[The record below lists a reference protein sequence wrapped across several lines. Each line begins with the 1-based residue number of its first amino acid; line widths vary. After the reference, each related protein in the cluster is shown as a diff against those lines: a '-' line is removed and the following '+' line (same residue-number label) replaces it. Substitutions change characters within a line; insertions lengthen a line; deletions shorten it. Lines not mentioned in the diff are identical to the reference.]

1 MIMITG
7 LKYLQ
12 FFSWRAGD
20 ALLPKTRDVDLGK
33 QPRANLARSRDVVAS
48 YLNISH
54 GTLEK
59 LRKIR
64 EYNKNNPGE
73 TAKIIKSLDEGKSS
87 INYAFQCI
95 KRQEKHSNP
104 PETSV
109 ECPNF
114 LWAFWFFLFRCNVC
128 YIFLLRH
135 HFSLPS
141 LTLSF

>member
-1 MIMITG
+1 MMAIDEAKREKVEAKAKERM
-7 LKYLQ
+7 L
-12 FFSWRAGD
+12 AGK
-20 ALLPKTRDVDLGK
+20 PC
-33 QPRANLARSRDVVAS
+33 ANLAQGKSRDVVAS

-54 GTLEK
+54 GTLDK

>member
-54 GTLEK
+54 GTLDN
-59 LRKIR
+59 LRKVVSQR
-64 EYNKNNPGE
+64 YPLNGE
-73 TAKIIKSLDEGKSS
+73 AVLHVLDQ
-87 INYAFQCI
+87 NCC
-95 KRQEKHSNP
+95 RQQ
-104 PETSV
+104 
-109 ECPNF
+109 
-114 LWAFWFFLFRCNVC
+114 
-128 YIFLLRH
+128 
-135 HFSLPS
+135 FS
-141 LTLSF
+141 F